1 MDQAV
6 NDIRL
11 KHWEAVI
18 LEAGSAGISKKQW
31 TAEHG
36 IPERQFYYW
45 QKKLRD
51 RELAKRN
58 AAELMPAAPAITASP
73 VGTGFLELSTPEPG
87 MSSAAA
93 AEKPVI
99 IAGSQR
105 PELVLVA
112 GPYRLEI
119 REAVSEKTLRT
130 VLKVIRDA

>member
-51 RELAKRN
+51 RELVKLHPT
-58 AAELMPAAPAITASP
+58 ELNQADPAITASP
-73 VGTGFLELSTPEPG
+73 VGTGFLELSAPEPG
-87 MSSAAA
+87 MSTAAA
-93 AEKPVI
+93 AEKPVFI
-99 IAGSQR
+99 TGSQS

-119 REAVSEKTLRT
+119 REAVSEKALRT